1 MNKTTTNILH
11 YNLEQVLMQHGGMA
25 AVEKD
30 YDNTE
35 MDDTEPY
42 CMSTDE
48 NGKEMYINIIFIIFG
63 GFQVKIF
70 CVNTIKQK

>member
-1 MNKTTTNILH
+1 
-11 YNLEQVLMQHGGMA
+11 MA

-48 NGKEMYINIIFIIFG
+48 NGKEIKKGKGLNIDWWFNSSPLLSHSMPG
-63 GFQVKIF
+63 R
-70 CVNTIKQK
+70 